1 MDVTPVIP
9 AGRQVIERYGEGRF
23 KVTGQVWEGS
33 ILVRPTRTL
42 SFTAQDF
49 AGITEA
55 NLQAIFDADPE
66 PLEILLI
73 GCGPRMA
80 MIPPAF
86 RAAIKAKGPTID
98 AMDTGAACRT
108 YNVLM
113 SEGRRV
119 AAALIAVT

>member
-42 SFTAQDF
+42 SLAAKDF
-49 AGITEA
+49 AGLDIDG
-55 NLQAIFDADPE
+55 LKPIFEADPE

-80 MIPPAF
+80 MIPPTL
-86 RAAIKAKGPTID
+86 RAAVKAMGPAID
-98 AMDTGAACRT
+98 AMDTGAASRT

>member
-42 SFTAQDF
+42 PFTAQDF
-49 AGITEA
+49 AGIDEA
-55 NLQAIFDADPE
+55 SLLAIFDADPE

-80 MIPPAF
+80 MVPPAF